1 MRSLEGF
8 VLPALVTLLLH
19 AGVLVLVSA
28 NWTPEHERLV
38 KPIPRH
44 VKAKVVTLDKAAAKA
59 PAKAAQPRPQP
70 KVEPKPKPQPKVEPK
85 PKPKPTPK
93 PQPKPQPKPK
103 PEPKP
108 QAKPEAKP
116 QAKPEPKPDAKA
128 REQEIKRQREREL
141 ALALAAEDEVMQ
153 AETDSEVAMTY
164 ADAIE
169 SAIVDNWSRPPSAR
183 RDMEV
188 TLLIQLIPTGEVVS
202 VSVLKSSGN
211 AAFDRS
217 AINAV
222 NKAARFPEVA
232 DAPPQV
238 FEQYLRKLRLVFRPE
253 DLRL

>member
-19 AGVLVLVSA
+19 AGVLLLVTA
-28 NWTPEHERLV
+28 NWNPEHERLV

-44 VKAKVVTLDKAAAKA
+44 VKAKVVTLDKPAAKA
-59 PAKAAQPRPQP
+59 PAKTSQSRPQP
-70 KVEPKPKPQPKVEPK
+70 KVEPKPQPK
-85 PKPKPTPK
+85 PKPAPK

-103 PEPKP
+103 PKAETKP
-108 QAKPEAKP
+108 QPKPEAKP
-116 QAKPEPKPDAKA
+116 QPKPQPKPEPKSDAKA
-128 REQEIKRQREREL
+128 REQEITRQREREL
-141 ALALAAEDEVMQ
+141 ALALAAEDEAMQ
-153 AETDSEVAMTY
+153 AETDSELAMTY

-169 SAIVDNWSRPPSAR
+169 SAVVDNWSRPPSAR

-217 AINAV
+217 AVNAV

>member
-28 NWTPEHERLV
+28 NWNPEHERLV

-44 VKAKVVTLDKAAAKA
+44 VKAKVVTLDKPAAKA
-59 PAKAAQPRPQP
+59 PAKAAQPKPQP
-70 KVEPKPKPQPKVEPK
+70 KPEPKPQPKVEPK
-85 PKPKPTPK
+85 PKPKPTPTPK
-93 PQPKPQPKPK
+93 PKPEPKPQAKPK

-116 QAKPEPKPDAKA
+116 QAKPDAKA

-232 DAPPQV
+232 AAPPQV